1 MIIILNSFLLKIQ
14 FLISCKV
21 SIPLIPEEPKRPP
34 TAYILFYR
42 EFLSKTRSK
51 EHKKLN
57 VADAAKLA
65 GAGWARLSPDEKN
78 VRKALNSFNL
88 IYIDHL
94 FRNLGIYRS
103 I

>member
-21 SIPLIPEEPKRPP
+21 SIPLIPEKPKRPP

-42 EFLSKTRSK
+42 EFLSKTRK
-51 EHKKLN
+51 GYKKLN

-65 GAGWARLSPDEKN
+65 GAGWARLSPDQKN